1 MKMIINLAKV
11 DFSMWEAL
19 YKFLYETDIL
29 KNTEIITKQEK
40 NK

>member
-1 MKMIINLAKV
+1 MKIIIDLEKV
-11 DFSMWEAL
+11 DFCMWEAL

-29 KNTEIITKQEK
+29 KNVELIKQEK